1 MACYHA
7 FSDVLANSDLGD
19 FKCDYFRLPRHPG
32 GTAGGHQRVIST
44 FKSESGEL
52 RSDGAVT
59 RYNTRAFPAYYG
71 AGRYPLSWRVSH
83 DFAKS
88 QSRLTVRE
96 EMFRASA
103 MSSSLNPLK

>member
-1 MACYHA
+1 MASYPVFWVLCA
-7 FSDVLANSDLGD
+7 PPDRGAPKGFSSR
-19 FKCDYFRLPRHPG
+19 FPRHPG

-52 RSDGAVT
+52 RPDGAVT

-96 EMFRASA
+96 EIFRASA